1 MPTPLA
7 TIADALIE
15 FILSLLRDPNA
26 LAEFE
31 AEPEQALARNG
42 LSNICLD
49 DVRSVVPVVVE
60 RPDVTPVVVR
70 AAAPAPVIKPVIPV
84 APAPQQPQPP
94 VVKEILN
101 VANNFHIDNRSTIID
116 QSVNQNIW
124 AQGDVTQIFDQEAVL
139 AMGENSVAVGDNA
152 LIDNSKTDVTVGD
165 VAIGNTDTDI
175 VITDSL
181 NDHSTNVDVTVG
193 TDVADSFNDQSSS
206 VVIDTVVSES
216 FQVNDSFQADTS
228 TAVSSDVTI
237 QDSTVYAGAAPY
249 DAPVVYEP
257 QIGDESPTGYESTA
271 LEVVPPLEMEYEE
284 SQ

>member
-60 RPDVTPVVVR
+60 RPDVTPIAVR

-84 APAPQQPQPP
+84 APAPAPQQPQPP

-124 AQGDVTQIFDQEAVL
+124 AEGDVTQIFDQEAVL

-165 VAIGNTDTDI
+165 VAIGNTDTDVAI
-175 VITDSL
+175 SDSF
-181 NDHSTNVDVTVG
+181 NDSSTNVDATVDA
-193 TDVADSFNDQSSS
+193 DVAESFNDSSTTTTVDADVTDSFNDTESTTVESKVE
-206 VVIDTVVSES
+206 VV
-216 FQVNDSFQADTS
+216 DSFNDTTIEADTYV
-228 TAVSSDVTI
+228 AVEVE
-237 QDSTVYAGAAPY
+237 AAPL
-249 DAPVVYEP
+249 PE
-257 QIGDESPTGYESTA
+257 
-271 LEVVPPLEMEYEE
+271 LEYEN
-284 SQ
+284 S